1 MSFYC
6 PIVVTAMAKMCSSDI
21 DWLNADILMHRS
33 STSSTKKTRRM

>member
-6 PIVVTAMAKMCSSDI
+6 PIVVTAMAKMCSSD

-33 STSSTKKTRRM
+33 SSSTKKTRRM